1 MILKTIIRGT
11 QIALIGIAIISCGNP
26 NASNPLGDVDLTGA
40 AADLNSLLEQTQK
53 SPAFVSNIAK
63 AGSST
68 VGGFASSLTTGLSDD
83 SFAFNGKTFG
93 KLKTSLNTNSKTLAA
108 FESIGKPF
116 KSMNDLFAAHGLK
129 GAIKVDEIKA
139 YVKVASAA
147 LTALS
152 QPKASVPRLDTATMV
167 RALRVSV
174 ALSIVAAKKSSAG
187 LNLDDKPT
195 WGYASECSTYNQS
208 ATNNKN
214 WMCYQKEIGGSIGY
228 ISAGNK
234 KQWEDAFDP
243 SRHFKICDAASAPQ
257 GSGAW
262 GWIADPSAPGGGESC
277 HVDIPVTDSSL
288 QKICAKYK
296 DIDSGDCKPS
306 TDQKTGDTS
315 ATKPGNSKS
324 PDNSAGAADQP

>member
-1 MILKTIIRGT
+1 MLKTIIRRT
-11 QIALIGIAIISCGNP
+11 QIALIGIAISGCNNP

-40 AADLNSLLEQTQK
+40 AADLNSLLEQAQK
-53 SPAFVSNIAK
+53 SPAFIANVAK
-63 AGSST
+63 VGSSK
-68 VGGFASSLTTGLSDD
+68 VSGFASSFTKGLSDD
-83 SFAFNGKTFG
+83 SFSFNGKTFG
-93 KLKTSLNTNSKTLAA
+93 KLKSSLNTNAKTLTA

-129 GAIKVDEIKA
+129 GSIKVDEMKA

-152 QPKASVPRLDTATMV
+152 QPKASVPRLDTATMA

-187 LNLDDKPT
+187 LNLDDKPA
-195 WGYASECSTYNQS
+195 WGYAGACSTYNQS
-208 ATNNKN
+208 AANNKN

-243 SRHFKICDAASAPQ
+243 SKKYKVCDAASAPK

-277 HVDIPVTDSSL
+277 HVDVPVTDSSL
-288 QKICAKYK
+288 QPICAKYK

-306 TDQKTGDTS
+306 ANQKTEKSNT
-315 ATKPGNSKS
+315 PENSDEDS
-324 PDNSAGAADQP
+324 DQE